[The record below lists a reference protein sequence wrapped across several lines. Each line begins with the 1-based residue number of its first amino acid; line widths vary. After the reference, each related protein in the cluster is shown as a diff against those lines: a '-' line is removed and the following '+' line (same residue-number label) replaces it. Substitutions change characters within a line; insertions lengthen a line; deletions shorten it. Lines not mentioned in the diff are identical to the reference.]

1 MFVMVKLPLE
11 DITSNKISSHKTIKI
26 KSYIDQF
33 LKYKKLKFSMKIF
46 FENINL
52 GLRGG
57 GKKRKKKNY
66 TKPKKIKHVRKK
78 ISLKIL
84 SYYSVQND
92 SIRKLRK
99 ESPESRGCFMAEHK
113 DRLTCGK
120 TGITFVRNI
129 V

>member
-57 GKKRKKKNY
+57 GKKKKKEELY
-66 TKPKKIKHVRKK
+66 
-78 ISLKIL
+78 
-84 SYYSVQND
+84 
-92 SIRKLRK
+92 
-99 ESPESRGCFMAEHK
+99 
-113 DRLTCGK
+113 
-120 TGITFVRNI
+120 
-129 V
+129 

>member
-92 SIRKLRK
+92 SVRKLRK
-99 ESPESRGCFMAEHK
+99 ESPESLGCFMAEHK